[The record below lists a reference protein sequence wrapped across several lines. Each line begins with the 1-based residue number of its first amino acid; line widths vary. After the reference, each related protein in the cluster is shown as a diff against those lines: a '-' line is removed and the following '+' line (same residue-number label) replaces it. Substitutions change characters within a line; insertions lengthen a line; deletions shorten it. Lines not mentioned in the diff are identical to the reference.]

1 MEGCSRVSDSR
12 SESGKSAAGD
22 TDKVRRKLLKAAIY
36 MAPTV
41 VASVFVGTA
50 HAQAFSCAPSFPC
63 MPTGFCM
70 PDGFCMPNG
79 FCMPDNPF
87 CMPDFG

>member
-1 MEGCSRVSDSR
+1 MSDSR

-22 TDKVRRKLLKAAIY
+22 IDKVRRKLLKAAVY

-41 VASVFVGTA
+41 VASVYVGTA
-50 HAQAFSCAPSFPC
+50 HAQAFSCAPGFPC

-70 PDGFCMPNG
+70 PDSP

-87 CMPDFG
+87 CMPDFGCMP